1 MNFATALR
9 TAASNYDRGNTA
21 ADYSNAA
28 VKLAANTATADAAH
42 TILNPG
48 TDTDIW
54 TTAMNALLFIQMT
67 DDASTAT
74 F

>member
-1 MNFATALR
+1 MNFSTALR
-9 TAASNYDRGNTA
+9 TAASNYSRGTTADYSNTA
-21 ADYSNAA
+21 AD
-28 VKLAANTATADAAH
+28 KIAANTATADIAH
-42 TILNPG
+42 TVTA

-67 DDASTAT
+67 DDASTAA